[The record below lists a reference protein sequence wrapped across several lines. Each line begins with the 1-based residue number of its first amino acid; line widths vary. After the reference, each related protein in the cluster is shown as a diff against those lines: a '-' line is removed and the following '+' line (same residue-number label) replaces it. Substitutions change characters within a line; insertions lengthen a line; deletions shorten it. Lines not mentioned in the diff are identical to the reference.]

1 MKKFA
6 TTLLTGTA
14 LSLVLTF
21 AWVCLCMMGER
32 DTLWNVEW
40 LFEISWF
47 FILTVMVIVVAFVLR
62 PGERS
67 KMLVAMQELLD
78 ETLTEIDTNSV
89 RNNDFN
95 GMPS

>member
-6 TTLLTGTA
+6 STLLTGT
-14 LSLVLTF
+14 LISLLLTLV
-21 AWVCLCMMGER
+21 WVCLCMMGER

-47 FILTVMVIVVAFVLR
+47 FILTVMLIVIAFVLR

-95 GMPS
+95 AS